1 MATTGTSAAHAQN
14 SPGRLT
20 VNSIMGSEGRYWL
33 LIAPAVLLM
42 LGFYFYPL
50 ARVLWMSF
58 TFPTPG
64 LGNYEDLI
72 DNASVHRTLITTA
85 RIGVITTGLT
95 LIFAYLIS
103 YVLVH
108 AKPKV
113 ERIMFLGV
121 LIPLWISA
129 LVRGFS
135 WFILLRREGT
145 INDVLISTGIID
157 TPLDLIWN
165 ELGVVIGMVHYMLP
179 LGVLPIYANM
189 RNIDTRCVAAARGLG
204 ASRGVAFRKVFL
216 PLSMPGVIGAG
227 ILVFIYSLGFYVTPA
242 LLGGGKTLMIA
253 EYIQL
258 QIMDLVNW
266 GRGAMLATTL
276 LVTILLLLGVMS
288 RIIDLRGLFG
298 GK

>member
-58 TFPTPG
+58 TFPSPG

-95 LIFAYLIS
+95 LLFAYLIS

-165 ELGVVIGMVHYMLP
+165 
-179 LGVLPIYANM
+179 GVLPIYANM